1 MRPTRH
7 HAAATNSSAPS
18 ARSARSAALRL
29 PALAALVALALK
41 LSALRRLLGTP
52 LAELREADA
61 EAYWRWSGALL
72 ESGGRGDAPFFLGP
86 LYPYTLALVRA
97 LAGHSVALV
106 LALQCVA
113 GALAIGLLTFAA
125 ERLAGRAVALT
136 VGLLLAA
143 NASWTFFDLLV
154 LSESL
159 QLALGSALL
168 AVMVSWRWE
177 ERPRAGAALAGALVG
192 LLALARPSSALLLLP
207 LVALFA
213 ARAPR
218 RAFGGTVLAAA
229 LAIAACAAPATWH
242 HARVSGEF
250 VPWTYSGGFNLFVGH
265 GPWANGTW
273 SMPALKASSFAGA
286 AHDAPSRAGD
296 YAEAVVRATG
306 REPSPREHSDY
317 FADMAFSSMRAEP
330 GRALSLTA
338 RKLLLAFHHREL
350 PQIESREAYEHL
362 LGPLGVPGL
371 GSFALLAVLGLA
383 GFACAWRTDVP
394 SRAILGIALVHVAA
408 MCAFFVTD
416 RYRVHL
422 VPPLALGAAFSL
434 RALADLAR
442 RRRVPLL
449 RLATGAA
456 IGALLTFAPAYPY
469 ARTRTAWDAAVTSG
483 DAYLRAGDPARALT
497 AYDDAVAIDR
507 REGDAGDRSA
517 MRRKIRAAL
526 YASRAIA
533 LVELRRTADAAAEL
547 ERAVAIDPSD
557 GELAFWLADLHAL
570 GGRHDEAA
578 RALALAGLPRERWAV
593 HFEALAVARAAEGR
607 SEEAAAF
614 RRAAGVFAARD
625 TVPDRAA
632 PRR

>member
-1 MRPTRH
+1 MRPTRR
-7 HAAATNSSAPS
+7 HADSAVP
-18 ARSARSAALRL
+18 AALAGGAVAPPSRAWLLL
-29 PALAALVALALK
+29 PSLVALALK
-41 LSALRRLLGTP
+41 LWALRRLLATP

-86 LYPYTLALVRA
+86 LYPYALATVRVF
-97 LAGHSVALV
+97 AGHSVAVV

-113 GALAIGLLTFAA
+113 GAAAIALLTLAA
-125 ERLAGRAVALT
+125 ERLAGRGVAIA

-159 QLALGSALL
+159 QLAIGSALL
-168 AVMVSWRWE
+168 AVLVLWPWE
-177 ERPRAGAALAGALVG
+177 ARPRAGAALAGALAG
-192 LLALARPSSALLLLP
+192 ALALGRPSSALLLLP
-207 LVALFA
+207 LAALFA
-213 ARAPR
+213 LRLPR
-218 RAFGGTVLAAA
+218 RAIGGAALAAA
-229 LAIAACAAPATWH
+229 LAVAACAAPATWH

-296 YAEAVVRATG
+296 YGEAVSRAIG
-306 REPSPREHSDY
+306 HDPSPREHSAY
-317 FADMAFSSMRAEP
+317 FADMAFTSMRAEP
-330 GRALSLTA
+330 ARALSLTA
-338 RKLLLAFHHREL
+338 RKFLLAFHHREL

-362 LGPLGVPGL
+362 LGPLGVPAL

-383 GFACAWRTDVP
+383 GFACAWRTDTS
-394 SRAILGIALVHVAA
+394 SRVIFGVALVHVAA
-408 MCAFFVTD
+408 MCVFFVTD

-442 RRRVPLL
+442 RRSVPLV

-456 IGALLTFAPAYPY
+456 IGALLTFAPAFPY

-483 DAYLRAGDPARALT
+483 DAFLRAGDPSRALA
-497 AYDDAVAIDR
+497 AYDEAVALDR
-507 REGDAGDRSA
+507 REGDGGDPSDV
-517 MRRKIRAAL
+517 RRKIRASL

-547 ERAVAIDPSD
+547 EQAVAIDPGDS
-557 GELAFWLADLHAL
+557 ELALWLADLHAL
-570 GGRHDEAA
+570 LGRTDDAA
-578 RALALAGLPRERWAV
+578 RALTLARLPRERWPA

-607 SEEAAAF
+607 AEDAAAF
-614 RRAAGVFAARD
+614 RRAASAFSRPTGADSLR
-625 TVPDRAA
+625 
-632 PRR
+632 

>member
-7 HAAATNSSAPS
+7 HDDATPLRAPH
-18 ARSARSAALRL
+18 AGLLL
-29 PALAALVALALK
+29 PACVAFVALVLK
-41 LSALRRLLGTP
+41 LHALRRLLGTP

-86 LYPYTLALVRA
+86 LYPYALALVRA
-97 LAGHSVALV
+97 FAGHSVAVV
-106 LALQCVA
+106 LGLQCIA
-113 GALAIGLLTFAA
+113 GAVAIGLLTLAA
-125 ERLAGRAVALT
+125 QRLAGRTAAAA
-136 VGLLLAA
+136 VGLMLAA

-168 AVMVSWRWE
+168 AVMVAWRWE

-213 ARAPR
+213 ARLPR
-218 RAFGGTVLAAA
+218 RAIGGASLVSA

-273 SMPALKASSFAGA
+273 SMPAPRPSPPGTAEG
-286 AHDAPSRAGD
+286 APSRAGD
-296 YAEAVVRATG
+296 YAETVVRATG
-306 REPSPREHSDY
+306 RDPGPREHSDY
-317 FADMAFSSMRAEP
+317 FADMALSSMRADP
-330 GRALSLTA
+330 GRTFALTV

-350 PQIESREAYEHL
+350 PQIESREAYERI
-362 LGPLGVPGL
+362 LGPLGAPVL

-383 GFACAWRTDVP
+383 GFACAWRADAT
-394 SRAILGIALVHVAA
+394 SRAILGVALVHVAA
-408 MCAFFVTD
+408 MCVFFVTD

-449 RLATGAA
+449 RLATG
-456 IGALLTFAPAYPY
+456 GAMGTLLTFAPVFPY
-469 ARTRTAWDAAVTSG
+469 ANTRTAWDAAVTNG
-483 DAYLRAGDPARALT
+483 DAHLRAGDPARALE
-497 AYDDAVAIDR
+497 AYGEAVTIDE
-507 REGDAGDRSA
+507 REGDAGDPSP
-517 MRRKIRAAL
+517 MRRKIRASL

-533 LVELRRTADAAAEL
+533 LVELRRTAEAAAEL
-547 ERAVAIDPSD
+547 ERAIAIDPDD

-570 GGRHDEAA
+570 DGRHDDAA
-578 RALALAGLPRERWAV
+578 RALARTGLPRERWSA
-593 HFEALAVARAAEGR
+593 HFEAIAVARAADGR
-607 SEEAAAF
+607 TEEAAAF
-614 RRAAGVFAARD
+614 RHAAGAFAIPGRSH
-625 TVPDRAA
+625 PGR
-632 PRR
+632 